1 MTSQFKAASAFVSA
15 VFMLAFQ
22 TACANTSPSAAPAP
36 AVVAQ
41 ASPAPAPTAPA
52 TAPTPAVAAATGDIF
67 TIVAYA
73 PGQKLSTTKQEPL
86 KVEYS
91 EKKGDVTVQSVEVNN
106 GAATIKG
113 QLGTVRGSGYAGL
126 GMIFNHGLEPAA
138 QNLSAYKTVK
148 ITAASPTVNT
158 LRVRLSGSDQKVLNM
173 GCYPVFFLQGVTAAL
188 KEFTIPLA
196 RFEPEQWCGE
206 NGRRLAATIT
216 NVSGMEVVDI
226 AQTNKPT
233 EISVSKIELLK

>member
-1 MTSQFKAASAFVSA
+1 MTSQFKTVGFAASAVFV
-15 VFMLAFQ
+15 LALQ
-22 TACANTSPSAAPAP
+22 TACATTASTPAPAPAP

-41 ASPAPAPTAPA
+41 AAPAPAPVPVVPAAAPA
-52 TAPTPAVAAATGDIF
+52 AAATADVF
-67 TIVAYA
+67 TIVAYPA
-73 PGQKLSTTKQEPL
+73 GQKISTTKQEPL

-91 EKKGDVTVQSVEVNN
+91 EKKGDVIVQSVEVVN
-106 GAATIKG
+106 GVATIKG

-126 GMIFNHGLEPAA
+126 GMIFNHGVEPAA

-173 GCYPVFFLQGVTAAL
+173 GCYPVFFLSGVTATL

-196 RFEPEQWCGE
+196 RFEPEQWCG
-206 NGRRLAATIT
+206 
-216 NVSGMEVVDI
+216 SGMEVVDI

>member
-1 MTSQFKAASAFVSA
+1 MTSQFKTIGLAASALFV
-15 VFMLAFQ
+15 LALQ
-22 TACANTSPSAAPAP
+22 TACATTASTPAPAAAP

-41 ASPAPAPTAPA
+41 AAPAPAPVAAPA
-52 TAPTPAVAAATGDIF
+52 SVAPAATSDVF
-67 TIVAYA
+67 TIVSYPA
-73 PGQKLSTTKQEPL
+73 GQKVSTTKQEPL

-91 EKKGDVTVQSVEVNN
+91 EKKGDVIVQSVEVVN
-106 GAATIKG
+106 GVATIKG
-113 QLGTVRGSGYAGL
+113 QLGTVRGSGFAGL

-138 QNLSAYKTVK
+138 QNLSAYKTLK
-148 ITAASPTVNT
+148 ITAASPSVNT

-173 GCYPVFFLQGVTAAL
+173 GCYPVFFLSGVSATL

-206 NGRRLAATIT
+206 NGRRLSATIT
-216 NVSGMEVVDI
+216 NVSGIEVVDTT
-226 AQTNKPT
+226 QSNKPT